1 VPALGFA
8 SLEALREHI
17 GECHR
22 CPLGETRTRV
32 VFGVGDPHAR
42 VVFIGEGPGKNE
54 DLKGEP
60 FVGVAGQLLNELLAH
75 AGLERSEVYIANVVK
90 CRPPGNRDPEPIE
103 IETCTPFLREQIRI
117 IKPDV
122 LVTLGNFATKFV
134 LKTDTGITR
143 LHGKVQQAGRFA
155 VLPIFHPAAAI
166 YDRTKRD
173 ALFADFERLRE
184 LLAAAA
190 PAGSDAPERG
200 AAPTAAPAGGGPAA
214 GRVLA
219 SASQRATGA
228 LGEAL
233 APLLAAGDVLV
244 LSGDLGAGKTQLTK
258 GIARALGVAE
268 PVTSPTFNLLLAHE
282 GRLGLNHF
290 DLYRLDSAEQLE
302 DLDYWG
308 TLESDGVSV
317 VEWGDRFADAMP
329 ADGLV
334 VRITITGDESREL
347 ALEPLGERGREL
359 AAAWIAAVPDAAPDA
374 APGTASGAAPDAAP
388 GAAPEAAP

>member
-17 GECHR
+17 GDCHR
-22 CPLGETRTRV
+22 CPLGETRTQV

-60 FVGVAGQLLNELLAH
+60 FVGAAGQLLNELLAH
-75 AGLERSEVYIANVVK
+75 AGLERGEVYIANVVK

-103 IETCTPFLREQIRI
+103 IETCTPFLREQIRV

-143 LHGKVQQAGRFA
+143 LHGKVQQAGRFS

-184 LLAAAA
+184 LLAERAADGGDA
-190 PAGSDAPERG
+190 PAPAP
-200 AAPTAAPAGGGPAA
+200 
-214 GRVLA
+214 VLA
-219 SASQRATGA
+219 SVSQRATEA

-233 APLLAAGDVLV
+233 APLLVANDVLV
-244 LSGDLGAGKTQLTK
+244 LSGDLGAGKTQLVK
-258 GIARALGVAE
+258 GIAVGLGVAE

-308 TLESDGVSV
+308 TLESGGVSV
-317 VEWGDRFADAMP
+317 VEWGDRFPEAMP
-329 ADGLV
+329 LDGLV

-347 ALEPLGERGREL
+347 VLEPLGERGREL
-359 AAAWIAAVPDAAPDA
+359 AAAWAAAAREV
-374 APGTASGAAPDAAP
+374 AP
-388 GAAPEAAP
+388 